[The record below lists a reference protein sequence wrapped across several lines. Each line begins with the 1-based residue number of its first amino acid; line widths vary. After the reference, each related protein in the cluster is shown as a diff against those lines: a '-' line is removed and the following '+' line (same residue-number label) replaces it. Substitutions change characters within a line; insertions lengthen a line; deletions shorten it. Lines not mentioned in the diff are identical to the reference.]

1 MRMMM
6 TVSIP
11 VEAGNEAIR
20 NGKLMATVQ
29 KMMAEV
35 KPEAAYFIA
44 DPQGN
49 RSGMIVFDMK
59 NSSEIP
65 GLAEPWFLAMKAQV
79 HFQPAMSVQ
88 DLAAAGPGIEKAVKE
103 S

>member
-6 TVSIP
+6 TISIP
-11 VEAGNEAIR
+11 TVPGNEGIKS
-20 NGKLMATVQ
+20 GKMMSLVQ
-29 KMMAEV
+29 KMLAEV
-35 KPEAAYFIA
+35 KPEATYFIA

-49 RSGMIVFDMK
+49 RAGIIVFDMK
-59 NSSEIP
+59 NSSELP
-65 GLAEPWFLAMKAQV
+65 GLAEPWFLGLNAQV
-79 HFQPAMSVQ
+79 HFQPCMTPQ